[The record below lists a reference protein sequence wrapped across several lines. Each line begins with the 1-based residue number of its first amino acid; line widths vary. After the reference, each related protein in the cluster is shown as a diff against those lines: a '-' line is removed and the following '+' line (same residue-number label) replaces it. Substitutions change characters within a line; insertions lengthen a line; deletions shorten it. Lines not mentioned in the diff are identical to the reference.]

1 MVEVVEIPP
10 SPVCLMIGRWRMLR
24 VFLCW
29 ILEKRVSE
37 GVGDTIRWTWAKN
50 SFFMFSLGT
59 ERWCK
64 EFTSLFP
71 GSVFGRIVFNQR
83 CLSLLKRLLVER
95 S

>member
-29 ILEKRVSE
+29 IGEKRVFE
-37 GVGDTIRWTWAKN
+37 GVEDTIRWTRAKN

-64 EFTSLFP
+64 ELVSLFP
-71 GSVFGRIVFNQR
+71 ESVFGRIVFNRR
-83 CLSLLKRLLVER
+83 CLSLLERLLGER